1 MLRMMRHQML
11 QSIKLYNQLANHKL
25 FNKTI
30 NFDLK
35 RIKLVLKKL
44 NHPEKKLKNVINFL
58 GSSGKFTTLHSIKSF
73 IEANNQT
80 ATAYISPSLKDI
92 KERFWMGERYLTHQ
106 EIKQSIKLIEKVRV
120 PLTIF
125 EVLTVIYIMNASKQ
139 NVDYHLVEAGALFA
153 KDSTNVFYF
162 PLAQVVVNINKQ
174 HLNFLD
180 KNKKTLDEV
189 IYQKVGFLSNFTRI
203 YVGKQETNVL
213 KKIKKNLIK
222 NRSEINYSN
231 TWKLIK
237 KNKQYFYQDNKNR
250 IILNSKNIHSKGILD
265 NLCHAIKIALDLKIS
280 KRIIKKT
287 IPKITLEGRFHYLNK
302 GKIKNRL
309 HKNEK
314 ILLDGAHAET
324 DAKNLSNYL
333 KSIKVPKY
341 GIWAMMKNKEPDL
354 FIKKFKNIFKKIITI
369 PIENEKGTMNTNK
382 LYQIALK
389 NKLTADKANS
399 FNEALKKISSKKKKL
414 IVCFGSLY
422 NVGNILNKN

>member
-1 MLRMMRHQML
+1 MS
-11 QSIKLYNQLANHKL
+11 QSISLYKQLANHKL

-30 NFDLK
+30 NFNLT

-58 GSSGKFTTLHSIKSF
+58 GSSGKFTTLNSIKSF

-106 EIKQSIKLIEKVRV
+106 EIKRSIKLIEEIKV

-125 EVLTVIYIMNASKQ
+125 EVLTVIYIMNASKK

-153 KDSTNVFYF
+153 KDSTNVFDF

-189 IYQKVGFLSNFTRI
+189 IYQKVGFLSNFTHI
-203 YVGKQETNVL
+203 YVGKQKPNVL
-213 KKIKKNLIK
+213 KKIKRNLKK
-222 NRSEINYSN
+222 NRSKINYSN
-231 TWKLIK
+231 TWKLVKQNK
-237 KNKQYFYQDNKNR
+237 KYFYQDDKNK
-250 IILNSKNIHSKGILD
+250 IILNSKNIHSKGLLE
-265 NLCHAIKIALDLKIS
+265 NLCHAIKIALDLKIN
-280 KRIIKKT
+280 KKIIEKT
-287 IPKITLEGRFHYLNK
+287 IPKIMFEGRFQYLRS
-302 GKIKNRL
+302 GKIKNKL
-309 HKNEK
+309 NENEK
-314 ILLDGAHAET
+314 IMIDGAHAEV
-324 DAKNLSNYL
+324 DAKNLSDYL
-333 KSIKVPKY
+333 KSIKIPRY

-354 FIKKFKNIFKKIITI
+354 FIKQFKNIFKRIITI
-369 PIENEKGTMNTNK
+369 PFENVKGTFNNNK

-389 NKLTADKANS
+389 NNITVNKANN
-399 FNEALKKISSKKKKL
+399 FNEALKKISSKEKKL

-422 NVGNILNKN
+422 NAGNILNKN

>member
-1 MLRMMRHQML
+1 MS
-11 QSIKLYNQLANHKL
+11 QSISLYKQLANHKL

-30 NFDLK
+30 NFDLT

-44 NHPEKKLKNVINFL
+44 SHPERKLNNVINFL
-58 GSSGKFTTLHSIKSF
+58 GSSGKFTTLHSVKSF

-92 KERFWMGERYLTHQ
+92 KERFWLGGRHLTHA
-106 EIKQSIKLIEKVRV
+106 EIKQSIKLIEKTKV

-125 EVLTVIYIMNASKQ
+125 EVLTVIYIVNAAQQK
-139 NVDYHLVEAGALFA
+139 VDYHLVEAGALFA
-153 KDSTNVFYF
+153 KDSTNVFDF

-174 HLNFLD
+174 HLNFLA

-203 YVGKQETNVL
+203 YVGKQTPLVL
-213 KKIKKNLIK
+213 NKIQKRLRQNKSI
-222 NRSEINYSN
+222 ITYAN

-237 KNKQYFYQDNKNR
+237 KNRHYFYQDKKFQIKINT
-250 IILNSKNIHSKGILD
+250 KNIYSMGLLN
-265 NLCHAIKIALDLKIS
+265 NLCHAIKIALDLKIQ
-280 KRIIKKT
+280 KKIIEKT
-287 IPKITLEGRFHYLNK
+287 IPKIKFEGRFQYLNK

-314 ILLDGAHAET
+314 IMLDGAHAEI
-324 DAKNLSNYL
+324 DAKNLSAYL
-333 KSIKVPKY
+333 KSLKVPVY
-341 GIWAMMKNKEPDL
+341 GIWSMMKNKEPNL
-354 FIKKFKNIFKKIITI
+354 FIKQFKNIFKKVITI
-369 PIENEKGTMNTNK
+369 PIENENGSMKSND
-382 LYQIALK
+382 LYRIAVK
-389 NKLTADKANS
+389 NKLNVEKANN
-399 FNEALKKISSKKKKL
+399 FNEAIKKISSKEKKI